1 MKKVFLMAALAVS
14 MAASAQTK
22 KKAPPPPPP
31 PPPPVEAVNDI
42 PPPPPKPP
50 APPPPPALPKE
61 YTDFLNRN
69 PSVKSIHWKNETVV
83 IKKKNG
89 EAEKYALTEEGI
101 RDAEAKYG
109 QLPQAPPPPP
119 PKPPKA
125 PKPEQEWQ

>member
-1 MKKVFLMAALAVS
+1 MKKVFLLAAMAVS
-14 MAASAQTK
+14 MAAMAQTK

-31 PPPPVEAVNDI
+31 PPPVVEIIKI
-42 PPPPPKPP
+42 PPPPPEPP

-61 YTDFLNRN
+61 YTDFLDRN

-89 EAEKYALTEEGI
+89 ESEKYALSDKGI

-109 QLPQAPPPPP
+109 QLPQAPP
-119 PKPPKA
+119 
-125 PKPEQEWQ
+125 